1 MKHTLHFGHSG
12 PRIERE
18 ARLCFL
24 DVPKNVPNP
33 PQNVITRLEGFVDR
47 TANVIQT
54 GAEKAIAFG
63 RDFPVLSTIAKGI
76 YDVSQQNIDV
86 KTQENLVDRA
96 EWVNTLQIADEHWLT
111 RQPPIDI
118 DRTRPVTPQMLFEAM
133 TPAQRRTV
141 FFEHVDLLIPEDARK
156 KVVKDPSFAPPDV
169 RLDAI
174 GNDGI
179 KLYRRAMLGML
190 GIEKLDTPVDK
201 DPRALAQESLQLHYA
216 TGHFPGTVTRGFEK
230 DYTEAL
236 RRNSLTGKEP
246 FATMPQALYDKLPP
260 SGFKGALMLGVID
273 TPKLRTMNKIFV
285 EHEHDLRVSK
295 ADTARTL
302 DELGGIT
309 KARMRKEAKGVAQI
323 WGELGGFEKIALL
336 AAGAFALRTKL
347 GQGIGMI
354 FGGAYFFHKFVLK
367 DKDPLKSWSNN
378 AKNNLINPIKE
389 KLSPVLGPYKDD
401 LLDPAGRSDIV
412 HRFLDSSDR
421 KNMSPQALGLSVIL
435 DLPLDV
441 LATNFKSTGSGTF
454 SLNLGNGGTIDDAV
468 RIKDPAMNRAYRVFT
483 SSPDNRK
490 MATEAIANVFYRIAK
505 RNPMERRP
513 VEVIERVMNRL
524 PSGTTMLAW
533 SAETLRAPGGASYTL
548 LPHRESGQIP
558 QSGPSVPG
566 TQGIPN
572 AHKPVAGVISQED
585 LLYAGEQYIRLVQ
598 AGHSMATGDA
608 TTLRSFMQKDMDL
621 EKYEKKDKTPPGPAK
636 NPAPGPAQNQNPP
649 GPNNAVPP
657 GPANNLPP
665 GPANNVPPGPANN
678 APPGPV
684 NNVPPGPGV
693 NPAPGPL
700 NPAAPGP
707 AVNPAPGP
715 VLNPP
720 PGPILNPPP
729 GPVVPPAPGPAAPAA
744 PGAAPAPAPGP
755 VAPAAPGP
763 IDPMAPGPAAPAA
776 PGAAPA
782 AAPGPIDPMVPGPVV
797 PPAPGPV
804 DVDPAGPA
812 ANPAPAP
819 VDINPAG
826 PADVDPVGPAAA
838 PAPGPSA

>member
-1 MKHTLHFGHSG
+1 MKHTLLFGSFA
-12 PRIERE
+12 PRTERE

-24 DVPKNVPNP
+24 NVPNNNA
-33 PQNVITRLEGFVDR
+33 PQNTITRLEGIADT

-54 GAEKAIAFG
+54 GAEKAVAFG
-63 RDFPVLSTIAKGI
+63 RDFPVLSTVVKGI
-76 YDVSQQNIDV
+76 YNVSQQNIDV

-96 EWVNTLQIADEHWLT
+96 EWVDTFQFDATEFWLT
-111 RQPPIDI
+111 KQPPIDI
-118 DRTRPVTPQMLFEAM
+118 DRTRPVTPKVLFHAM
-133 TPAQRRTV
+133 TPEQRRAV
-141 FFEHVDLLIPEDARK
+141 FFEHVDLLIPEGVRK
-156 KVVKDPSFAPPDV
+156 GVAKDPSFASPEV

-174 GNDGI
+174 GEDGVR
-179 KLYRRAMLGML
+179 LYRRAMVGILGMDRL
-190 GIEKLDTPVDK
+190 DGEKD
-201 DPRALAQESLQLHYA
+201 AHSLAKTSLEQHYA

-336 AAGAFALRTKL
+336 AAGAFALRTKF

-412 HRFLDSSDR
+412 HQFLDSSDR

-441 LATNFKSTGSGTF
+441 LATNFKPTGSGTF

-684 NNVPPGPGV
+684 NNVPPGPALNV
-693 NPAPGPL
+693 PPGPVL
-700 NPAAPGP
+700 NPPPGP

-755 VAPAAPGP
+755 VAPAAPG
-763 IDPMAPGPAAPAA
+763 
-776 PGAAPA
+776 AAPA

-797 PPAPGPV
+797 PPAPGSV

-826 PADVDPVGPAAA
+826 PADADPVGPAAA